1 MVCTPIYF
9 AIFVPTKKARNL
21 RGFGAEAGTDA
32 ANFRRGRQKFAGK
45 RVFPI
50 NSANAPRPIPS
61 RHSRLRAKERM
72 KLRLQ
77 TKTTLTIAL
86 LVVLVLT
93 ASSYL
98 FYDTAKRTLDAEMG
112 KRLVAVAKTS
122 AAQLNGS
129 YLRALQPGG

>member
-1 MVCTPIYF
+1 
-9 AIFVPTKKARNL
+9 
-21 RGFGAEAGTDA
+21 
-32 ANFRRGRQKFAGK
+32 
-45 RVFPI
+45 
-50 NSANAPRPIPS
+50 
-61 RHSRLRAKERM
+61 M

-129 YLRALQPGG
+129 YLRALQPGGEDTRLYQTLQKKLQAMRDASEAEAM